1 MKFSLPAH
9 FIIILG
15 LLSGCN
21 SPSAD
26 KVKLPLE
33 KRWDSLYNIA
43 SGIMDSYPDSTF
55 RIAGRI
61 LHEADSAGNEQWKGR
76 ALILTGNYYANT
88 GNPDTSNLFF
98 RQAGKIGDSLGD
110 SVLIMKSNIF
120 LGINFLDAGYYHEAL
135 PRFKTALDIA
145 IARHDT
151 STIIKQYN
159 NLGSVSESLDD
170 LVSAQ
175 DYLNR
180 SMTLARE
187 KGDTLVQAISTRN
200 LGYIVK
206 RSGDSLKA
214 REYFLSALSLFR
226 NIDNKRWIATAYS
239 DLGIYY
245 RYQNQDSSFYFYDKA
260 LEIHRMLGDET
271 NAMVTRFNMANLLY
285 DRQKYFDAAQIY
297 RQIYNKCLRQDNLIG
312 QAYASI
318 MMGSAY
324 SQLKQTGNAEYY
336 LAIADSIAKIWNQ
349 PDYTLNVVKY
359 KIELL
364 KIMGDQSGTF
374 RMLERYNT
382 LSDSILKSQNQSRI
396 LELQKRFDNTRQ
408 EMEIEHLKQQSEH
421 QQKELKNRNALIIA
435 LSVGLSLIFL
445 LLFVVILFYR
455 KNNLH
460 RRKIQENADEL
471 RELNASKDR
480 FFSIIAHD
488 LKSPFSTIFGFT
500 DLLSKDLNEYSEKEV
515 RHFLENISHASH
527 QAYLLLE
534 NLLIWAQSQQN
545 TIGFHP
551 GPLDLQA
558 TVGEAIRL
566 VESQAL
572 QKNIAV
578 SSSIQEQVMVF
589 ADQNLTSTILRN
601 LLTNAIKF
609 THPGGKVMVSA
620 SATESLA
627 EISVEDTGT
636 GISPA
641 SIEKLFRIDNPL
653 RMPGTAMEK
662 GSGLGLILCREI
674 TEKQGGTI
682 SVSSEPGKGSRFTF
696 TLPVKPVES

>member
-1 MKFSLPAH
+1 MKFSLLRP
-9 FIIILG
+9 ILFS
-15 LLSGCN
+15 LLILSGCDTHL
-21 SPSAD
+21 SD
-26 KVKLPLE
+26 MGKTGKE
-33 KRWDSLYNIA
+33 KHWDSLYNIA
-43 SGIMDSYPDSTF
+43 SGSMDSDPDSA
-55 RIAGRI
+55 RRMAGMI
-61 LHEADSAGNEQWKGR
+61 LQEADSAGNAAWKGR
-76 ALILTGNYYANT
+76 ALLLIGKYYT
-88 GNPDTSNLFF
+88 VKGNPDTSNLLYK
-98 RQAGKIGDSLGD
+98 QAGKIGDSLCD
-110 SVLIMKSNIF
+110 SVLIMNSNIF
-120 LGINFLDAGYYHEAL
+120 LGVNYLDAGYYHEAL

-145 IARHDT
+145 LVRQDT
-151 STIIKQYN
+151 STIIQQYN
-159 NLGSVSESLDD
+159 NLGSVSESVDD
-170 LVSAQ
+170 LVGAQ
-175 DYLNR
+175 DYQNR
-180 SMTLARE
+180 SISLSILR
-187 KGDTLVQAISTRN
+187 GDTFMQAISTRN
-200 LGYIVK
+200 LGYILQ

-214 REYFLSALSLFR
+214 RDNFLVSLSLLEK
-226 NIDNKRWIATAYS
+226 IENKRWIATVYS

-245 RYQNQDSSFYFYDKA
+245 RYKNQDSSFYFYDKA
-260 LEIHRMLGDET
+260 LELYRVLGNET
-271 NAMVTRFNMANLLY
+271 SAMVTHFNMANLLY
-285 DRQKYFDAAQIY
+285 DRNKYFDAIQIY
-297 RQIYNKCLRQDNLIG
+297 RQIYEKCLRQDNLIG
-312 QAYASI
+312 QAYSSV
-318 MMGSAY
+318 MMGTAY
-324 SQLKQTGNAEYY
+324 TRLKQTGSAEKY
-336 LAIADSIAKIWNQ
+336 LSIADSIGKIWNQ
-349 PDYTLNVVKY
+349 PDYTLNLLKY
-359 KIELL
+359 QIELM
-364 KIMGDQSGTF
+364 KVKGDQKAAF
-374 RMLERYNT
+374 AMMEWYVHLN
-382 LSDSILKSQNQSRI
+382 DSILKAQNQSRI

-408 EMEIEHLKQQSEH
+408 ELEIAHLKQQTGL
-421 QQKELKNRNALIIA
+421 QQQELKNRKRMIIV
-435 LSVGLSLIFL
+435 LTVGLSLIIL
-445 LLFVVILFYR
+445 LLIIVVLFYR
-455 KNNLH
+455 KNSLH

-480 FFSIIAHD
+480 FFSVIAHD

-500 DLLSKDLNEYSEKEV
+500 DLLSKDLHEYSENEV

-545 TIGFHP
+545 TIGFQP
-551 GPLDLQA
+551 ENLDLQA

-589 ADQNLTSTILRN
+589 ADHNLTSTVLRN

-620 SATESLA
+620 SITGSLA

-653 RMPGTAMEK
+653 KMTGTAMEK

-696 TLPVKPVES
+696 TLPIKPIES